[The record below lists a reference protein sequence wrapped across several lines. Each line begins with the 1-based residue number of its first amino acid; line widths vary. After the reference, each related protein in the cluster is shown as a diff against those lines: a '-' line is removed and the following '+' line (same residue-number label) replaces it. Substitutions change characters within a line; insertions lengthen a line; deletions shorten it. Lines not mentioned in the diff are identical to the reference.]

1 MKGETVASV
10 RNPEKK
16 PPYASAPLPPMTG
29 TVVLTCDF
37 QRTNPRYILPGHDG
51 ATAPASPHDPEKGN
65 LPAIALDGMH
75 VILDI
80 GDAPGFLDT
89 DWNAS
94 LTARIICRAGSI
106 EVRGTNPV
114 GVARVRAALVT
125 RIEDAREYLAVR
137 EW

>member
-1 MKGETVASV
+1 
-10 RNPEKK
+10 
-16 PPYASAPLPPMTG
+16 MTG

-37 QRTNPRYILPGHDG
+37 HRTNPRHILPWFDG
-51 ATAPASPHDPEKGN
+51 ATAPSPPRDPERGT

-80 GDAPGFLDT
+80 GDAPGFLDA

-94 LTARIICRAGSI
+94 LTARIICRARSI

-114 GVARVRAALVT
+114 GVARVRADLVG
-125 RIEDAREYLAVR
+125 RIQDAREHLAVR